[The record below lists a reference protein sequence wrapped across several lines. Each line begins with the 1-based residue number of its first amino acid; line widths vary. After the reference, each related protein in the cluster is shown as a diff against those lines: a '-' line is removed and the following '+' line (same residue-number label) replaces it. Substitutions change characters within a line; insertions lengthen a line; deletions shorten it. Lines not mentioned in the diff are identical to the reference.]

1 MRMKF
6 SRRRVLQTAAAV
18 AAFPRLAAA
27 QTYPSRPI
35 HLVVGFPAGSSTD
48 ISARIMGPW
57 LAERLGQ
64 PVVIENKPGAGTN
77 IAAQAVVSA
86 PPDGTTLL
94 WMTTAN
100 ASNVSLYP
108 ALAFNL
114 LRDITPV
121 AGVVSLPMVLE
132 INPSLPAKTIGEFID
147 YAKANAGKINLASN
161 GVGSVSHLAGELFKA
176 MTGTSMTHV
185 PYRGSPPALADLIG
199 GQVQAMVDAVPA
211 SLPHIRS
218 GKLRALA
225 VTTAM
230 RSHVLPDVPSIGE
243 SVPGYDASV
252 WIGIG
257 APKDTPAAIV
267 ERVNAEVNAG
277 LANPGIKTRYAELGN
292 TTMPLTPA
300 QYGAFMAA
308 ETAKWAK
315 VVRDANIRI
324 EP

>member
-1 MRMKF
+1 MKF

>member
-1 MRMKF
+1 MTL

-18 AAFPRLAAA
+18 AAFPRVAVA

-35 HLVVGFPAGSSTD
+35 HLIVGFPAGSSTD

-114 LRDITPV
+114 LRDIAPV
-121 AGVVSLPMVLE
+121 AGIVSLPMVLE
-132 INPSLPAKTIGEFID
+132 INPSLPANTVGEFID

-199 GQVQAMVDAVPA
+199 GQVQAMIDAVPA

-218 GKLRALA
+218 GTLRALA
-225 VTTAM
+225 VTTAV
-230 RSHVLPDVPSIGE
+230 RSHVLPEVPSIAE

-267 ERVNAEVNAG
+267 ERLNAEVNAG
-277 LANPGIKTRYAELGN
+277 LTNPAIKARYAELGN

>member
-1 MRMKF
+1 MTL
-6 SRRRVLQTAAAV
+6 SRRRVLQTTAAV

-86 PPDGTTLL
+86 PPDGATLL

-225 VTTAM
+225 VTTAV

-257 APKDTPAAIV
+257 APKDTPPAIV

-277 LANPGIKTRYAELGN
+277 LTNPGIKARYAELGN